1 VAPPARVAEREK
13 GMLRGWIINLL
24 LVIAVAALAVYAIY
38 RPSEDEAAQHKLTGL
53 AASAV
58 KRIVIEPTGHSAI
71 ELERRAEGW
80 VLVKPIEARADRTQV
95 GRILELL
102 SAQSREKLDAT
113 DLARFDL
120 DAPEL
125 KVRFDE
131 HMIAFGTTNPLS
143 QEQYVRSG
151 DSVYLLGGQYLTLV
165 PREPTRL
172 LTHALF
178 RDSEK
183 PVAFQLEAF
192 RIEQDKGN
200 WRLSPEPAGEKLSQ
214 DDLNRWMDDWRLASS
229 LITQPA
235 PATAAGKPVQV
246 AMSDGR
252 KLTLRI
258 VQREPE
264 LILLRPDEKLQFHFS
279 AEVAQRMLNPPVP
292 EAARAAQSAVPAQ

>member
-1 VAPPARVAEREK
+1 
-13 GMLRGWIINLL
+13 MLRGWIINLL
-24 LVIAVAALAVYAIY
+24 LVIAVAALALYAIY
-38 RPSEDEAAQHKLTGL
+38 RPDKDEGAQHKLTGL
-53 AASAV
+53 PASAV
-58 KRIVIEPTGHSAI
+58 KRIVIEPNGQSAI
-71 ELERRAEGW
+71 ELVRRTEGW

-95 GRILELL
+95 DRILELL

-120 DAPEL
+120 DAPAL
-125 KVRFDE
+125 KVSFDE

-151 DSVYLLGGQYLTLV
+151 DNVYLLGSHYLTLV

-192 RIEQDKGN
+192 RVERDKGN

-214 DDLNRWMDDWRLASS
+214 DELNRWADDWRLASS
-229 LITQPA
+229 LITQAA
-235 PATAAGKPVQV
+235 PATADGKPIQV
-246 AMSDGR
+246 SLSDGR

-264 LILLRPDEKLQFHFS
+264 LVLLRPDEKLQFHFS
-279 AEVAQRMLNPPVP
+279 SEVAQRMLNPPVTEVAP
-292 EAARAAQSAVPAQ
+292 AAQSAVPAQ